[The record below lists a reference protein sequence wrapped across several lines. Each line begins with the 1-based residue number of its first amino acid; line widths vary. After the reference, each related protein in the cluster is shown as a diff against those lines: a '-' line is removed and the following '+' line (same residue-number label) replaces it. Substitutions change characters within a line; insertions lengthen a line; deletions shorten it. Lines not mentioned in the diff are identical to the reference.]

1 MCVAVF
7 YGWAVTCKERF
18 RAHPTQVVHECIC
31 GDQAQGNASACRA
44 KARTTFSRPSIVA
57 CADAASALSRRRV
70 CELVHERRTAA
81 VQPDDSAARAATVMT
96 TERLDALPV
105 TDRRGRLVGLL
116 TARDYVASVARTH
129 RHAGP
134 ADQGPARSTLS
145 GLAPRH
151 TVRDHRIAVP

>member
-1 MCVAVF
+1 M
-7 YGWAVTCKERF
+7 
-18 RAHPTQVVHECIC
+18 
-31 GDQAQGNASACRA
+31 SAGRQ
-44 KARTTFSRPSIVA
+44 
-57 CADAASALSRRRV
+57 L
-70 CELVHERRTAA
+70 
-81 VQPDDSAARAATVMT
+81 QPDDSVARAAIVMT

-105 TDRRGRLVGLL
+105 TDRRGRLVELL

-145 GLAPRH
+145 GLPPRH